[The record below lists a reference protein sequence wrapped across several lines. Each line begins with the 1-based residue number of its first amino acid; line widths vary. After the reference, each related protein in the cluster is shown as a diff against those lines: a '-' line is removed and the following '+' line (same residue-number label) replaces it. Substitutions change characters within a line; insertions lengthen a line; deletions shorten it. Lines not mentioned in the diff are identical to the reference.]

1 MADDVDPV
9 AGHPDLVGAGAA
21 MRADWRSE
29 EEAAGADAVEHWQ
42 HGRSLRDRLL
52 ECMHRGDS
60 VAAVVAGH
68 RFTGEVVEASD
79 DLLSILTVAGRVDV
93 NLCDAVP
100 VALEVAE
107 RARAGGRSGGESSGG
122 FRARLLSRETEGVEV
137 TVGTAFL
144 PEPFDGRIGVGSDH
158 VCVTGRGGGEVFL
171 ALSSVAFVAPR
182 RP

>member
-1 MADDVDPV
+1 
-9 AGHPDLVGAGAA
+9 
-21 MRADWRSE
+21 MREEWRSE

-42 HGRSLRDRLL
+42 HRRTLRERLL
-52 ECMHRGDS
+52 ECMHRGDP
-60 VAAVVAGH
+60 VAAIVAGH
-68 RFTGEVVEASD
+68 RFAGEVVEVAD

-100 VALEVAE
+100 VVLQVAE
-107 RARAGGRSGGESSGG
+107 RMRSGGRSGGESSGG
-122 FRARLLSRETEGVEV
+122 FRACLLSREAEGVEV

-144 PEPFDGRIGVGSDH
+144 PEPFDGTLGVGADH

-171 ALSSVAFVAPR
+171 ELSSVAFVAPR